1 MRNFAKNVLGN
12 LMRFMYGTM
21 TMVAAVAASAMDA
34 SLNDYGVSTNAV
46 VATPV
51 GYEKRVT
58 LDTGETIRMYPDR
71 LSPEEDTK
79 CLAVLFCILSPDS
92 LRGKYFLFNNI
103 CPCYFCRPSSPLT
116 ECFKIGRHY
125 SFDSYDTIT
134 NVTQIAFELGQ
145 PGGPFTMEHNWGDRL
160 YCSTSETDQRLQ
172 ELDAEAHDIPRQIQE
187 LQGELSKL
195 PKTEQLTGESRRKER
210 RKLLFSRSRLERR
223 IYDLQER
230 LTNGIPRSVRYVKE
244 ARDRLLAHGGA
255 VTNRVEPGRLCWNE
269 GIRKMATCKLPEL
282 TYCNATLD
290 EILHGIERSA
300 ISNCVFQ
307 CRFNRTSIRIRGSVP
322 EDVQW
327 TRKYDIVLPEGTI
340 LEMLLKVGS
349 LPDVSLNVTR
359 RYDWRW
365 MTYSVPGNSPYVDW
379 SKSVFSRVC
388 PKMEL
393 KDVTASEAMEAL
405 FEIRKR
411 YEGCWSLR
419 IRSASLKKGAKRSFS
434 FTGKTLRE
442 AIAELEQAFG
452 AVYDYESGDFFDPK
466 AVPVLEDVVKL
477 QTCDKSV
484 CCQDRAIRN
493 ETVLDVQQVK
503 MLNEMME
510 RCDVK
515 SMDDVCCAYFL
526 QDGDPVYTIRRRI
539 KTLGILTDDTRK
551 EALGFDLGSGY
562 GNSRDVDSRQ
572 RHFVRMLRREE
583 DRRKL
588 YSLLFA
594 Y

>member
-1 MRNFAKNVLGN
+1 
-12 LMRFMYGTM
+12 MYGTM
-21 TMVAAVAASAMDA
+21 AVFATVAVSAKD
-34 SLNDYGVSTNAV
+34 SPINDYDVSTNAV

-58 LDTGETIRMYPDR
+58 LDTGETVRMYPDR
-71 LSPEEDTK
+71 LSPEEDAK

-92 LRGKYFLFNNI
+92 LRGKYFLHNHSG
-103 CPCYFCRPSSPLT
+103 CTCYMCRPLDSMTSL
-116 ECFKIGRHY
+116 FQIGRHY
-125 SFDSYDTIT
+125 CFDMPNTIT

-172 ELDAEAHDIPRQIQE
+172 ELDAEAHDIPRRIQE

-230 LTNGIPRSVRYVKE
+230 LTNGIPRRVRYVKE
-244 ARDRLLAHGGA
+244 VRDRLLAHGGA
-255 VTNRVEPGRLCWNE
+255 VTNRVEPDHLCWNE
-269 GIRKMATCKLPEL
+269 HIRKLVCCTLPTL
-282 TYCNATLD
+282 AYHGATLN
-290 EILHGIERSA
+290 EILEGIGNA
-300 ISNCVFQ
+300 AVSNGVQ
-307 CRFNRTSIRIRGSVP
+307 YVNTPEVHIRGSVP
-322 EDVQW
+322 SLAKW
-327 TRKYDIVLPEGTI
+327 MRKYDIVLPEGSAW
-340 LEMLLKVGS
+340 EMYLKVGT
-349 LPDVSLNVTR
+349 LPDVSMNMTR
-359 RYDWRW
+359 KFDWRQV
-365 MTYSVPGNSPYVDW
+365 TYSVPGDSPFVDW
-379 SKSVFSRVC
+379 SASGFSSAC

-393 KDVTASEAMEAL
+393 KDVTASEAMMAL
-405 FEIRKR
+405 YNILTQHSSNC
-411 YEGCWSLR
+411 GL
-419 IRSASLKKGAKRSFS
+419 IIHASVNDDVRHSFS

-452 AVYDYESGDFFDPK
+452 VVYDYESGDFFDPK

-477 QTCDKSV
+477 QTCDKPV
-484 CCQDRAIRN
+484 YCRDRAIRN
-493 ETVLDVQQVK
+493 ETVLDAQQVK
-503 MLNEMME
+503 MLNGMME

-594 Y
+594 H